1 MGNWIGKGKE
11 SSMIIN
17 VHAGHNPAGKIAC
30 GAVGLIDES
39 TENRKVKEEVIR
51 ELREL
56 GHTVYDCTVNNGA
69 SQADVLKRIVEKC
82 NAHTADLDISIHF
95 NSAAKDEEGDG
106 RTTGTE
112 VFVYS
117 ASSSAAAYAE
127 KVCSEIA
134 ALGFRNRGVKYSSG
148 LYVLKNTKA
157 PAMLIECCFVD
168 DRDDVELYHY
178 RKMAAAIVRGIT
190 GKNAGTADENPGNP
204 DNQKKEEQETGQET
218 EKAPLYR
225 VQAGAYTIKANA
237 EAMKEKLKKAGID
250 AVIIQA

>member
-1 MGNWIGKGKE
+1 
-11 SSMIIN
+11 MIIN

-39 TENRKVKEEVIR
+39 TENRKVKEEVIQ

-127 KVCSEIA
+127 KVC
-134 ALGFRNRGVKYSSG
+134 
-148 LYVLKNTKA
+148 
-157 PAMLIECCFVD
+157 
-168 DRDDVELYHY
+168 RDDVELYHY
-178 RKMAAAIVRGIT
+178 RKMASAIVRGIT
-190 GKNAGTADENPGNP
+190 GKNAGTADVNLDNP
-204 DNQKKEEQETGQET
+204 DIQKKEEQETGQET

>member
-1 MGNWIGKGKE
+1 
-11 SSMIIN
+11 MIIN

-30 GAVGLIDES
+30 GAVGLIDE
-39 TENRKVKEEVIR
+39 N
-51 ELREL
+51 
-56 GHTVYDCTVNNGA
+56 CTVNNGS
-69 SQADVLKRIVEKC
+69 SQTDVLKRIVEKC

-117 ASSSAAAYAE
+117 SSSSAAAYAE

-178 RKMAAAIVRGIT
+178 RKMASAIVRGIT
-190 GKNAGTADENPGNP
+190 GKNAGTADVGP
-204 DNQKKEEQETGQET
+204 DNQKKEEQGTGQEAETET

>member
-1 MGNWIGKGKE
+1 
-11 SSMIIN
+11 MIIN

-56 GHTVYDCTVNNGA
+56 GHTVYDCTVNNGS
-69 SQADVLKRIVEKC
+69 SQTDVLKRIVEKC

-178 RKMAAAIVRGIT
+178 RKMASAIVRGIT
-190 GKNAGTADENPGNP
+190 GKNAGTADVNPNNL
-204 DNQKKEEQETGQET
+204 DNQKKEEQGTGQEAEKETET